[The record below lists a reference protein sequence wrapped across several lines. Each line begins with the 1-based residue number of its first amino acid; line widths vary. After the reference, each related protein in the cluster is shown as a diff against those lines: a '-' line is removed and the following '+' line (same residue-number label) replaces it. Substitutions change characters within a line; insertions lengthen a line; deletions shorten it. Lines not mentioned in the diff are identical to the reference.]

1 MSLKNIL
8 GDSRYITPFRNVL
21 ELSFKVTFH
30 LIKLYLL
37 TSDGIL
43 VLINKIKNHH
53 FKWTDLSNPLGVMQC

>member
-8 GDSRYITPFRNVL
+8 GDSRYVTPLRNVL
-21 ELSFKVTFH
+21 KLSFKVTFH

-43 VLINKIKNHH
+43 VFIIKLKNRH
-53 FKWTDLSNPLGVMQC
+53 FKWTDLSNPLGVIQY